1 MLPEQVKHALYSLVG
16 IDRVEDRMERAAK
29 EYEQM
34 QAEVRSM
41 RLRLEALRRI
51 VFEIRGEKSDNDEL

>member
-1 MLPEQVKHALYSLVG
+1 MA
-16 IDRVEDRMERAAK
+16 RAAK
-29 EYEQM
+29 EHEQM

-51 VFEIRGEKSDNDEL
+51 VFEIRGEKE